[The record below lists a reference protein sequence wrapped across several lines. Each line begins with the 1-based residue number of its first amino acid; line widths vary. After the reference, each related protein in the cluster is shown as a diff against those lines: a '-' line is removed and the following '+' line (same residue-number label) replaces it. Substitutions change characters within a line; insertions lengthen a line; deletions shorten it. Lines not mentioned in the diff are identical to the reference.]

1 MNKSRKIMSILIILI
16 INVLISVFNYG
27 NVLNSNTTLLSD
39 YKDIINN
46 NNLFIIITVC
56 IIQTILLLI
65 MVIIDLFLLVVIN
78 NIIVDNKISMK
89 ENAFKILV
97 VDFLIVVI
105 NFLVL
110 IIIGDYRIN
119 TIKLIN
125 IIPLSIVIKGILI
138 YFAIYR
144 NRFKSK
150 YVITVLCTVMI
161 EYLISIAFW
170 LINRI

>member
-1 MNKSRKIMSILIILI
+1 MNKSRKIIIILIMLI
-16 INVLISVFNYG
+16 INVLISVFNFG
-27 NVLNSNTTLLSD
+27 NVIKSNTTLLSD
-39 YKDIINN
+39 YKDIIDNN
-46 NNLFIIITVC
+46 KLFIIITVC
-56 IIQTILLLI
+56 IMQTILLLI
-65 MVIIDLFLLVVIN
+65 MVVIDLFLLVVIN

-89 ENAFKILV
+89 GNAFKILV

-110 IIIGDYRIN
+110 IIIGDYRIS
-119 TIKLIN
+119 TVKLIN
-125 IIPLSIVIKGILI
+125 IIPLSIVIKGIMM

-150 YVITVLCTVMI
+150 YVIIVLCTVII

-170 LINRI
+170 LIYKI

>member
-1 MNKSRKIMSILIILI
+1 MNKSRKIISTLIILI
-16 INVLISVFNYG
+16 INVLISVFNFG
-27 NVLNSNTTLLSD
+27 NVLKSNTTLLSD
-39 YKDIINN
+39 YNIINN
-46 NNLFIIITVC
+46 NNLFIIITIC

-65 MVIIDLFLLVVIN
+65 MVIIDSFLLVVIN

-105 NFLVL
+105 NFLL
-110 IIIGDYRIN
+110 LTIIGDYRIS

-125 IIPLSIVIKGILI
+125 IIPLSIVIKGILM

-161 EYLISIAFW
+161 EYLISTGFW